1 MIFKD
6 AAMNRE
12 DIVVLGVYYPWQGGL
27 NPDFD
32 EHSMRILSLKARQ
45 KQAIASYHDIIEPL
59 LGEGF
64 SIAVVPPRRAAR
76 KGSGIGDVAR
86 RLAGNGRADATSCL
100 VRHTTIP
107 KLACG
112 GDRRV
117 EVHLGSI
124 GVAGVH
130 LVRNREVLLLDDI
143 TSTGNSFKACRILL
157 EQNGAVLVKCLALA
171 RTVSYHPWIDEL
183 FDL

>member
-1 MIFKD
+1 
-6 AAMNRE
+6 MNRE
-12 DIVVLGVYYPWQGGL
+12 DIVALGVYHPRQGGV

-32 EHSMRILSLKARQ
+32 EYSKRILRLKARHE
-45 KQAIASYHDIIEPL
+45 QAVASYHNIIEPL

-64 SIAVVPPRRAAR
+64 SIAVVPSRKAAGT
-76 KGSGIGDVAR
+76 GSGIGDVAR
-86 RLAGNGRADATSCL
+86 RLAGSGRTDATPCL
-100 VRHTTIP
+100 VRRTTIP

-124 GVAGVH
+124 GVAGAH
-130 LVRNREVLLLDDI
+130 LIRGREVLLLDDI
-143 TSTGNSFKACRILL
+143 TSTGNSFRACRILL
-157 EQNGAVLVKCLALA
+157 EQNGARLVKCLALA